1 MLTALVL
8 ATVCLPSERSA
19 DTSIYQFTLAQW
31 LISSLLSACALNAS
45 LSPETLLQ
53 QVHHSTSSSL
63 LSDCWKAEVTAASC
77 AVGNIKQLFIHYD
90 YCSCYLWNK
99 NGAGRLRFFLLLTQF
114 SQPRRALVQNPHRW
128 LAKVKKTD
136 ISVLLGKGVDA
147 QKCQSLLSQ
156 HLCDWTNLLSS
167 SYTSQLIT
175 SSCKG
180 SELSWMN
187 LEWCCLFPYMCQ
199 VSFVSLFLGDTGV
212 VPLNRGCPGANG
224 IFCVVQMI
232 CHFGSILRPKKRR
245 NKECS

>member
-1 MLTALVL
+1 MLTALML

-31 LISSLLSACALNAS
+31 LITSLLSACALNAS

-99 NGAGRLRFFLLLTQF
+99 NWAGRLRFFLLLTQF
-114 SQPRRALVQNPHRW
+114 SQPHRALVQNPHRW

-136 ISVLLGKGVDA
+136 ILVLLGNA

-175 SSCKG
+175 SFCKEG
-180 SELSWMN
+180 ELSCLFSIRVSSFFCLTFLGWY
-187 LEWCCLFPYMCQ
+187 WCC
-199 VSFVSLFLGDTGV
+199 ST
-212 VPLNRGCPGANG
+212 
-224 IFCVVQMI
+224 
-232 CHFGSILRPKKRR
+232 
-245 NKECS
+245 

>member
-167 SYTSQLIT
+167 SYNHKLLQRKRAELNEPWMVLPVFHTCVKFLLSHFSWVILVLFHLIEAAP
-175 SSCKG
+175 
-180 SELSWMN
+180 ELM
-187 LEWCCLFPYMCQ
+187 E
-199 VSFVSLFLGDTGV
+199 SFVLFKWFVILG
-212 VPLNRGCPGANG
+212 AY
-224 IFCVVQMI
+224 
-232 CHFGSILRPKKRR
+232 
-245 NKECS
+245 